1 MQPSWFLFFSG
12 PALIYAR
19 KPFPAMLKQ
28 ILSDMYVDPELL
40 AELSEEQKQ
49 ILFFKMRQEQVRRWK
64 EREAV
69 ATASKPA
76 LNKDHGKSVQW
87 KLGADGDVWVWVMG
101 EHILDKRY
109 DFLCGEILAERVRQQ
124 SLQQVEAIRTLM
136 ERVTKDSVPSA
147 PQFPSNPQPGSEIP
161 RDSKNLVK
169 GDALKRVENTPA
181 VGNHR
186 NQECVQAPV
195 TKLRS
200 VEQILVDCSPN
211 SSKYN
216 FQQNREMPMKMTAT
230 ETRASEEITLDH
242 IAESIQKLDKEDPDW
257 LESLRRSKAA
267 DERRRSLAKHARDD
281 YKRLSLQGIHKGKA
295 ADVSKAC
302 KREEQRKPPPPPL
315 PPKPKNLT
323 AKTANGKTER
333 KQRLQR
339 SVSSSTQ
346 KSIIR
351 WFKEEQFNLRAG
363 FEKSTDQ
370 IAPWFHGILT
380 TKEAEELLE
389 GLAPGS
395 FLIRVSDKIKG
406 YVLSY
411 LSAEGCKHFLID
423 ASGDS
428 YSFLGVDQLQHS
440 TLADLVDYHKDEPI
454 TSLGKEL
461 LHYPC
466 GQQGQLPD
474 YLDLFE

>member
-1 MQPSWFLFFSG
+1 MPG
-12 PALIYAR
+12 G
-19 KPFPAMLKQ
+19 FPAMLKQ

-40 AELSEEQKQ
+40 AELNEEQKQ

-69 ATASKPA
+69 ATTPKPI
-76 LNKDHGKSVQW
+76 LKKDHGKSVQW
-87 KLGADGDVWVWVMG
+87 KLGADGDIWVWIMG
-101 EHILDKRY
+101 EHMLDKPY
-109 DFLCGEILAERVRQQ
+109 DLLCSEILAERVKQQ
-124 SLQQVEAIRTLM
+124 SLQQVETKRRTPM
-136 ERVTKDSVPSA
+136 EKATESSVSSP
-147 PQFPSNPQPGSEIP
+147 PQFLSELQPGSEIQQ
-161 RDSKNLVK
+161 DNKNFVQRYVPK
-169 GDALKRVENTPA
+169 GVENTPT

-186 NQECVQAPV
+186 NLECIQAPV
-195 TKLRS
+195 TKLRD
-200 VEQILVDCSPN
+200 VGQILVDDCSH

-216 FQQNREMPMKMTAT
+216 FQQNREMPMKTTTT
-230 ETRASEEITLDH
+230 ETRTGEEITLDCPS
-242 IAESIQKLDKEDPDW
+242 ESIQKLDKEDPDW

-281 YKRLSLQGIHKGKA
+281 YKRLSFQGIRKDKA
-295 ADVSKAC
+295 ADVSQTFQK
-302 KREEQRKPPPPPL
+302 EVQGKPLPPPL

-323 AKTANGKTER
+323 TKIADGKPER
-333 KQRLQR
+333 KQSLQR
-339 SVSSSTQ
+339 STSSSTREN
-346 KSIIR
+346 IVR
-351 WFKEEQFNLRAG
+351 WFKEEQINLRAG
-363 FEKSTDQ
+363 FEKSVDQ

-380 TKEAEELLE
+380 TKKAEEHLE

-395 FLIRVSDKIKG
+395 FLIRVSEKIKG

-411 LSAEGCKHFLID
+411 LSPEGCKHFLID

-440 TLADLVDYHKDEPI
+440 TLADLVECHKDEPI
-454 TSLGKEL
+454 TSLGKEC

-474 YLDLFE
+474 YLELFE

>member
-1 MQPSWFLFFSG
+1 
-12 PALIYAR
+12 
-19 KPFPAMLKQ
+19 MLKQ

-69 ATASKPA
+69 ATALKPT
-76 LNKDHGKSVQW
+76 LKEDHGKSVQW

-101 EHILDKRY
+101 EHILDKPY
-109 DFLCGEILAERVRQQ
+109 DLLCSEILAERVRQQ
-124 SLQQVEAIRTLM
+124 SLQQAEAIRTPV
-136 ERVTKDSVPSA
+136 ERVTEGSIPSP
-147 PQFPSNPQPGSEIP
+147 PQFLSGPQPGSEILQGSKTFVK
-161 RDSKNLVK
+161 RD
-169 GDALKRVENTPA
+169 APKRVENTAA

-186 NQECVQAPV
+186 NLEYV
-195 TKLRS
+195 
-200 VEQILVDCSPN
+200 
-211 SSKYN
+211 
-216 FQQNREMPMKMTAT
+216 QNREMPMKTTIT
-230 ETRASEEITLDH
+230 ETRAAEEITLDH
-242 IAESIQKLDKEDPDW
+242 TAESNQKLDKEDPDW

-281 YKRLSLQGIHKGKA
+281 YKRLSLQGIHKGKT
-295 ADVSKAC
+295 ADVSKAF
-302 KREEQRKPPPPPL
+302 KRGEQRKPLPPPL

-323 AKTANGKTER
+323 AKRANGKPDR
-333 KQRLQR
+333 KQTLQR
-339 SVSSSTQ
+339 SISSSTQ
-346 KSIIR
+346 ENIIQ

-380 TKEAEELLE
+380 TKRAEELLE

-395 FLIRVSDKIKG
+395 FLIRVSEKIKG

-466 GQQGQLPD
+466 GQQGLLPD

>member
-1 MQPSWFLFFSG
+1 
-12 PALIYAR
+12 
-19 KPFPAMLKQ
+19 MLKQ

-69 ATASKPA
+69 ATALKPT
-76 LNKDHGKSVQW
+76 LKEDHGKSVQW

-101 EHILDKRY
+101 EHILDKPY
-109 DFLCGEILAERVRQQ
+109 DLLCSEILAERVRQQ
-124 SLQQVEAIRTLM
+124 SLQQAEAIRTPV
-136 ERVTKDSVPSA
+136 ERVTEGSIPSP
-147 PQFPSNPQPGSEIP
+147 PQFLSGPQPGSEILQGSKTFVK
-161 RDSKNLVK
+161 RD
-169 GDALKRVENTPA
+169 APKRVENTAA

-186 NQECVQAPV
+186 NLEYVQASV
-195 TKLRS
+195 TKLRG
-200 VEQILVDCSPN
+200 VEQILVNCSPN
-211 SSKYN
+211 SSRYS
-216 FQQNREMPMKMTAT
+216 FQHNREMPMKTTIT
-230 ETRASEEITLDH
+230 ETRAAEEITLDH
-242 IAESIQKLDKEDPDW
+242 TAESNQKLDKEDPDW

-281 YKRLSLQGIHKGKA
+281 YKRLSLQGIHKGKT
-295 ADVSKAC
+295 ADVSKAF
-302 KREEQRKPPPPPL
+302 KRGEQRKPLPPPL

-323 AKTANGKTER
+323 AKRANGKPDR
-333 KQRLQR
+333 KQTLQR
-339 SVSSSTQ
+339 SISSSTQ
-346 KSIIR
+346 ENIIQ

-380 TKEAEELLE
+380 TKRAEELLE

-395 FLIRVSDKIKG
+395 FLIRVSEKIKG

-466 GQQGQLPD
+466 GQQGLLPD

>member
-1 MQPSWFLFFSG
+1 
-12 PALIYAR
+12 
-19 KPFPAMLKQ
+19 
-28 ILSDMYVDPELL
+28 
-40 AELSEEQKQ
+40 
-49 ILFFKMRQEQVRRWK
+49 
-64 EREAV
+64 
-69 ATASKPA
+69 
-76 LNKDHGKSVQW
+76 
-87 KLGADGDVWVWVMG
+87 
-101 EHILDKRY
+101 
-109 DFLCGEILAERVRQQ
+109 
-124 SLQQVEAIRTLM
+124 M
-136 ERVTKDSVPSA
+136 ERVTKGSVPSA

-161 RDSKNLVK
+161 RDSKNFVK

-216 FQQNREMPMKMTAT
+216 FQQNREMPMKTIAT

-242 IAESIQKLDKEDPDW
+242 TAESIQKLDKEDPDW

-339 SVSSSTQ
+339 SVPSSTQ

-395 FLIRVSDKIKG
+395 FLIRVSEKIKG